1 MVLGILEGEVLGS
14 VGVFRVVRGDFGVD
28 LVVEREAVMVEV
40 WVRLG
45 GKMGVI
51 LEGVL
56 GSGLSRTK
64 GKEIL
69 DFSEEL
75 GRSLSVLS
83 GWGSARKKRV
93 LPGSP
98 GCF

>member
-45 GKMGVI
+45 G
-51 LEGVL
+51 EL
-56 GSGLSRTK
+56 GEVSEAFGALVCSGL
-64 GKEIL
+64 KEREVRI
-69 DFSEEL
+69 F
-75 GRSLSVLS
+75 
-83 GWGSARKKRV
+83 
-93 LPGSP
+93 
-98 GCF
+98 